1 VSRRGGRGEVSTA
14 ALLPLIL
21 MARIEEG
28 KLVVAMLR
36 TVGGGWAMETFES
49 VVEIL
54 RRRKR
59 ARLA

>member
-1 VSRRGGRGEVSTA
+1 
-14 ALLPLIL
+14 

-36 TVGGGWAMETFES
+36 TIGGVWAMETFER

-54 RRRKR
+54 RWRKR